1 MNIRVL
7 EEKCNGCGLC
17 LKSCLFDAIELIAKK
32 AKIKENCNFCGACV
46 DACPTQAIILEKE
59 VIKKDLSAYKGIWI
73 FAENR
78 GGKLAKVA
86 FELLGEGKK
95 LASSSGESI
104 SAVLFGDRTENNCQ
118 ELLKRGAE
126 KIYAVDDPLLADF
139 QDDRWVE
146 LLTYLVNQYK
156 PAILLAPATYQGR
169 SFAPRVAAKLHTGLT
184 ADCTG
189 LEIDPQTKLL
199 SQTRPTFG
207 GNLLATIICEN
218 YRPQMA
224 TVRPKIFEEATDLHP
239 HLSPP
244 PFPHLL
250 SSPLEGEEGKE
261 RGDWR
266 GRIEE
271 GGIIKIPLPKNLG
284 KSRVD
289 LIEILKNKEENIDL
303 ADAEVIVSGGRGL
316 GEAKNFS
323 LIFDLAK
330 VLGGVVGA
338 SRAAVDSDW
347 IPYAHQVG
355 QTGKTVR
362 PRLYIACGI
371 SGAIQHLAG
380 MQTSDTIVAINKDS
394 DAPIFKVANYGIVG
408 DLFEVIPA
416 LIKRFS

>member
-1 MNIRVL
+1 MNIKIL
-7 EEKCNGCGLC
+7 NKKCNGCGLC
-17 LKSCLFDAIELIAKK
+17 LKSCLFDAIELINKK
-32 AKIKENCNFCGACV
+32 AKIKENCNFCGVCV
-46 DACPTQAIILEKE
+46 DACPAEAIVLEK
-59 VIKKDLSAYKGIWI
+59 KAGRKDLSAYKGVWT

-78 GGKLAKVA
+78 GGKLAKVS

-95 LASSSGESI
+95 LATSLGESL
-104 SAVLFGDRTENNCQ
+104 SAVLFGYHTTSNCQ
-118 ELLKRGAE
+118 ELLKRGADQV
-126 KIYAVDDPLLADF
+126 YVVDDPSLKDFRDDPYVKLLS
-139 QDDRWVE
+139 
-146 LLTYLVNQYK
+146 YLVSQYK

-169 SFAPRVAAKLHTGLT
+169 SFSPKVAARLHTGLT

-189 LEIDPQTKLL
+189 LKIDPQTKLL
-199 SQTRPTFG
+199 YQTRPTFG

-224 TVRPKIFEEATDLHP
+224 TVRPKIFEEASIIHP
-239 HLSPP
+239 HLSPGASLP
-244 PFPHLL
+244 
-250 SSPLEGEEGKE
+250 S
-261 RGDWR
+261 R
-266 GRIEE
+266 GRNEE
-271 GGIIKIPLPKNLG
+271 GGVIKVPLPKNLG
-284 KSRVD
+284 KSRVN
-289 LIEILKNKEENIDL
+289 LVKILKNKEENINL
-303 ADAEVIVSGGRGL
+303 ADAEIIVSGGRGL
-316 GEAKNFS
+316 GEPKKFS

-380 MQTSDTIVAINKDS
+380 MQTSEVIIAINKDP

-416 LIKRFS
+416 LIKKFS